1 MGNLALEV
9 NNRLDVLYEEKI
21 YKCQVQDLEDNFFNI
36 NIPVAEGE
44 YLTVPRGMDLEFMSF
59 CDDGDVFKFKSTIIS
74 RSQENNIPM
83 YVLANPFEVQKI
95 QRRDYVRV
103 KVAQI
108 INYITGDYSLEDIDE
123 LRLNNA
129 ILLDLSG
136 GGMRVKV
143 KEQLTKGDKIISQL
157 KYGAHELFVKGTVV
171 RVEATED
178 KKWIYGVVFDE
189 IDERTRDRIIRM
201 VFDIMRKQREL
212 L

>member
-1 MGNLALEV
+1 MGDLALEV

-21 YKCQVQDLEDNFFNI
+21 YKCQVQDLEENFFNV
-36 NIPVAEGE
+36 NIPVSEGE
-44 YLTVPRGMDLEFMSF
+44 YLTVPRGIDLEFMSF
-59 CDDGDVFKFKSTIIS
+59 CDDGDVYKFKSTIIS
-74 RSQENNIPM
+74 RSQENNISM
-83 YVLANPFEVQKI
+83 YVMANPFEIQKI

-143 KEQLTKGDKIISQL
+143 KEQITKGDKIISQL
-157 KYGAHELFVKGTVV
+157 KYGTQELFVKGTVV

>member
-1 MGNLALEV
+1 MGNLALAV

-21 YKCQVQDLEDNFFNI
+21 YKCQVQDLEENFFNI
-36 NIPVAEGE
+36 NIPVSEGE
-44 YLTVPRGMDLEFMSF
+44 YLTVPRGIDLEFMSF
-59 CDDGDVFKFKSTIIS
+59 CDDGDVYKFKSTIIS
-74 RSQENNIPM
+74 RSQENNISM
-83 YVLANPFEVQKI
+83 YVMANPFEIQRI

-108 INYITGDYSLEDIDE
+108 INYITGDYSLADIDE

-143 KEQLTKGDKIISQL
+143 KEQIAKGDKIISQL
-157 KYGAHELFVKGTVV
+157 KYGTQELFVKGTVV

>member
-1 MGNLALEV
+1 MGNLALAV

-21 YKCQVQDLEDNFFNI
+21 YKCQVQDLEDNFFNV
-36 NIPVAEGE
+36 NIPVSEGE
-44 YLTVPRGMDLEFMSF
+44 YLTVPRGIDLEFMSF

-74 RSQENNIPM
+74 RSQENNISM
-83 YVLANPFEVQKI
+83 YVMANPFDIQKI

-123 LRLNNA
+123 LKLNNA

-157 KYGAHELFVKGTVV
+157 KYGTQEVFVKGTIV
-171 RVEATED
+171 RVEVTED
-178 KKWIYGVVFDE
+178 KKWIYGVIFDE

>member
-1 MGNLALEV
+1 MGDLALEV

-21 YKCQVQDLEDNFFNI
+21 YKCQVQDLEENFFNV
-36 NIPVAEGE
+36 NIPVSEGE
-44 YLTVPRGMDLEFMSF
+44 YLTVPRGIDLEFMSF
-59 CDDGDVFKFKSTIIS
+59 CDDGDVYKFKSTIIS
-74 RSQENNIPM
+74 RSQENNISM
-83 YVLANPFEVQKI
+83 YVMANPFEIQKI

-143 KEQLTKGDKIISQL
+143 KEQINKGDKIISQL
-157 KYGAHELFVKGTVV
+157 KYGTQELFVKGTVV